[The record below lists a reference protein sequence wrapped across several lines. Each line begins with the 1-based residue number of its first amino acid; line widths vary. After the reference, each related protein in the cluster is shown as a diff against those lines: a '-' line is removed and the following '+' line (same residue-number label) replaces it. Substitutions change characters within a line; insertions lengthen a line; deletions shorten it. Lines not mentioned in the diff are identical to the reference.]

1 MNVDCNPAYVAMTF
15 ANPMTSCAGSQTL
28 MDEKQK
34 YRQDYRI
41 QYIKQLLYYSLG
53 DIHMN
58 RLAGAITLIV

>member
-1 MNVDCNPAYVAMTF
+1 
-15 ANPMTSCAGSQTL
+15 

-58 RLAGAITLIV
+58 RLAGVTILPV

>member
-1 MNVDCNPAYVAMTF
+1 MSIDWI
-15 ANPMTSCAGSQTL
+15 
-28 MDEKQK
+28 QK
-34 YRQDYRI
+34 YRQIEWNSSI